1 MVQEQVSNKCGIAS
15 EDISHVG
22 GDGKDHPQRGV
33 APEGEG
39 VGESA
44 GLFGRS
50 GGVQTYQKLGSSG
63 KIPVGFL
70 WSTLKAKEKIL
81 LKRWR
86 GKL

>member
-50 GGVQTYQKLGSSG
+50 GGSG
-63 KIPVGFL
+63 LTKNWGVV
-70 WSTLKAKEKIL
+70 EKSQWDSCGVL
-81 LKRWR
+81 
-86 GKL
+86 